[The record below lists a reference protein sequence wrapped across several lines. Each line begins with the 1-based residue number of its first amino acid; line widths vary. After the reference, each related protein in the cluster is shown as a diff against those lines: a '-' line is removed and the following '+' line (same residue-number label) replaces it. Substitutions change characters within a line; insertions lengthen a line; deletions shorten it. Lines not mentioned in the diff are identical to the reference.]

1 MLCNVKAQDVARG
14 AVVDDRATFRV
25 L

>member
-1 MLCNVKAQDVARG
+1 MLCNVKAQNVARV

>member
-1 MLCNVKAQDVARG
+1 MLDNVKAQNVARG

>member
-1 MLCNVKAQDVARG
+1 MLCNVKAQNVARG